1 MQERRLLGRQDL
13 EASPVVANCA
23 MNRERDVTGTNGYG
37 IELGVEPLE
46 WLRQRLSRQ
55 RVVRWLDLCCGSG
68 KALIQ
73 AAEYCESAGDAV
85 LASGVVQI
93 TGVDLVNM
101 FLPNHSDSLRLIVSS
116 VFDFTPGDRFDL
128 ITCVHGLHYL
138 GDKLR
143 AIALA
148 GSWLEPDGMLIANL
162 DVKNMRLGESQL
174 GYQAFA
180 RALRAAGFQ
189 YDARRHRL
197 QRFGHVDWEPPFH
210 FVGADDTVGPNYTG
224 QPVVESVYV
233 KLCPI

>member
-1 MQERRLLGRQDL
+1 MQEQRLLDRQSL

-23 MNRERDVTGTNGYG
+23 MNRERDLTGTNGYG

-73 AAEYCESAGDAV
+73 AAAGCESATDAV
-85 LASGVVQI
+85 LRNGAVQI
-93 TGVDLVNM
+93 TGVDLVGM
-101 FLPNHSDSLRLIVSS
+101 FLPNHSASLRLIVSS
-116 VFDFTPGDRFDL
+116 VFDFTPVDRFDL

-138 GDKLR
+138 GDKLH

-148 GSWLEPDGMLIANL
+148 SSWLVPDGLLIASL
-162 DVKNMRLGESQL
+162 DVKNMRLGESQR
-174 GYQAFA
+174 GDQIIA
-180 RALRAAGFQ
+180 RSLREAGFQ

-197 QRFGHVDWEPPFH
+197 QRIGHANWEPPFH
-210 FVGADDTVGPNYTG
+210 YVGADDTVGPNYTR
-224 QPVVESVYV
+224 QPAVESVYS
-233 KLCPI
+233 KLRPA